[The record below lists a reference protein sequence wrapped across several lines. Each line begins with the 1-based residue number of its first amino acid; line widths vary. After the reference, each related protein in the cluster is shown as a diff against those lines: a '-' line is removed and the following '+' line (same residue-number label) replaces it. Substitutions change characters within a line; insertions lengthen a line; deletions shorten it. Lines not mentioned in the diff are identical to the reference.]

1 MASGRQLKGFR
12 MTPKTDRFVCTGC
25 GYVYD
30 PADGDPE
37 KGVPPGTPFAQLP
50 ENWICPIC
58 YAGKDAF
65 DPI

>member
-1 MASGRQLKGFR
+1 